1 MVIAITGVAGPEP
14 DEDGNPVGLMHIAAA
29 VRDGGM
35 RHRSQ
40 TCRAGGRDDTR
51 NRAMYAALELADEM
65 LEEKGSSSAG
75 KGEPT

>member
-1 MVIAITGVAGPEP
+1 
-14 DEDGNPVGLMHIAAA
+14 MHIAAA
-29 VRDGGM
+29 VRGGGM

-65 LEEKGSSSAG
+65 LEEKEVSRAG
-75 KGEPT
+75 KGERT

>member
-1 MVIAITGVAGPEP
+1 MHVAI
-14 DEDGNPVGLMHIAAA
+14 A
-29 VRDGGM
+29 VRGRGM

-40 TCRAGGRDDTR
+40 TCSAGGRDDTR
-51 NRAMYAALELADEM
+51 ARAIYAALELADEM